1 MLNCT
6 DDPLANYLKG
16 FGYSVVLMPRGG
28 IAPLQVAMRQP
39 SRQLKP
45 LGDLVDIFEETP
57 PPLPAISRNTASN
70 LVGAQSSGLK
80 VGVGLKLLSGALAA
94 IGVKS
99 LGGSAGFDKA
109 NSLKFQFGDV
119 TVESV
124 AFLALAGWLKR
135 AGRVSRD
142 PVIKDWFA
150 AESLFVITDV
160 LRAQTLVIDAEDSSG
175 ADAAIDLPAIQ
186 GVLDG
191 KASVKLTAGK
201 TSRIE
206 LTSPTPLGF
215 GIKAVQIFP
224 AGRRLSTRFVAA
236 DEIRLESDFE
246 AEELQPLWLDPDS
259 VVAA

>member
-28 IAPLQVAMRQP
+28 IAPLQVAMLQP

-45 LGDLVDIFEETP
+45 LGDLADVFETP
-57 PPLPAISRNTASN
+57 PPPLPGISRNTASN
-70 LVGAQSSGLK
+70 LVGARSSGLK
-80 VGVGLKLLSGALAA
+80 VGVGLKLLSGALAT

-99 LGGSAGFDKA
+99 LSGSAGFDKA
-109 NSLKFQFGDV
+109 NSMKFQFGDV

-135 AGRVSRD
+135 AGRVSTD
-142 PVIKDWFA
+142 PTIKAWFK
-150 AESLFVITDV
+150 AENLFIITDV
-160 LRAQTLVIDAEDSSG
+160 LRARTLVIDAEDSAG
-175 ADAAIDLPAIQ
+175 GDAAIDLPAIQ

-191 KASVKLTAGK
+191 KASVKLTGGK
-201 TSRIE
+201 ASRIE
-206 LTSPTPLGF
+206 LTSVTPLAF

-224 AGRRLSTRFVAA
+224 EGRRLSTRFVAP
-236 DEIRLESDFE
+236 DEVRLESDFD
-246 AEELQPLWLDPDS
+246 AEETQPIWLDLDS
-259 VVAA
+259 VVAT